1 MDRLQYGTCP
11 CFSTLSFFAVWG
23 KSQHISI
30 CFSRDPPILSLKMKP
45 NRNPT
50 RGSKAFGFAQ
60 HSYGKWFN
68 SRALGFS
75 IPWNMLCAEGSDAG
89 IDNLPSQLYSY
100 LCCLWVTAAGGLTFF
115 ICTYP
120 QSVPLCGPEPTLTVW
135 PAALLLR
142 FPLFSFPLVII
153 Y

>member
-11 CFSTLSFFAVWG
+11 CFSALSLLLSGVSLNT
-23 KSQHISI
+23 SQY
-30 CFSRDPPILSLKMKP
+30 FSRDPPILSLKMKP
-45 NRNPT
+45 IRSPT

-68 SRALGFS
+68 SPVLSFS

-89 IDNLPSQLYSY
+89 IENLPSQLYSC
-100 LCCLWVTAAGGLTFF
+100 LCCLWVTTAGVLKFF